1 MAKVYNRKQ
10 IFKIISTVILVCVI
24 ASALIGL
31 ALLFKIIGG
40 SALLGK
46 IMLTLLTTF
55 IAGLFML
62 NSINALTS
70 GNKLGLVSFALIALS
85 ALLFYI
91 LIWIAEYFGD
101 FYTAFNYIV
110 VIVSMI
116 SILINL
122 IIGNYIFLKWRLLG
136 VQIPFYV
143 VFAYIQ
149 TAISFAIFGN
159 TLLIT
164 GGMLTPFIAI
174 IIVSLTL
181 SIVLEVKKKNLAQTA
196 TENAGADG
204 NYVKIPKAEYDALIA
219 ELEEYR
225 NATRVKSADGETE
238 ENA

>member
-10 IFKIISTVILVCVI
+10 VFKIISTVILVCVI
-24 ASALIGL
+24 ASAIIGL
-31 ALLFKIIGG
+31 AKLFGIIGD

-70 GNKLGLVSFALIALS
+70 GNKLGAVAFALIAVS

-91 LIWIAEYFGD
+91 LIWLAEFFGD
-101 FYTAFNYIV
+101 FYTAYTYIV

-122 IIGNYIFLKWRLLG
+122 IIGTSIFLKWRLLG

-143 VFAYIQ
+143 AFAYIQ
-149 TAISFAIFGN
+149 FAISCSIFGN
-159 TLLIT
+159 SYFIGAL
-164 GGMLTPFIAI
+164 LTPLIAV
-174 IIVSLTL
+174 IIVTFTL
-181 SIVLEVKKKNLAQTA
+181 FLVLEVKKKNLAQTA
-196 TENAGADG
+196 AETADAEL
-204 NYVKIPKAEYDALIA
+204 VKIPKAEYDAL
-219 ELEEYR
+219 
-225 NATRVKSADGETE
+225 ADGETE

>member
-31 ALLFKIIGG
+31 SLLFKIIGG
-40 SALLGK
+40 STLLGK

-70 GNKLGLVSFALIALS
+70 GNKLGLVAFALIAIS

-91 LIWIAEYFGD
+91 LIWVGEYFGD
-101 FYTAFNYIV
+101 FYKAFTYIV
-110 VIVSMI
+110 VIVSMA
-116 SILINL
+116 SILLNL
-122 IIGNYIFLKWRLLG
+122 IIGNYISLKWRLLG

-143 VFAYIQ
+143 AFAYIQ
-149 TAISFAIFGN
+149 FAISCSIFGN
-159 TLLIT
+159 SYFIGAL
-164 GGMLTPFIAI
+164 LTPLIAV
-174 IIVSLTL
+174 IIVTFTL
-181 SIVLEVKKKNLAQTA
+181 FLVLEVKKKNLAQTA
-196 TENAGADG
+196 AETADAEL
-204 NYVKIPKAEYDALIA
+204 VKIPKAEYDALIA

-225 NATRVKSADGETE
+225 NAARVKSADGETE